1 MIACICYQ
9 HLVTREG
16 VLIMLDDGVAAAA
29 AANAEQPVAATPDI
43 DGVAPT
49 QPRPLVRAEEER
61 VLAVNPNYV
70 LD

>member
-1 MIACICYQ
+1 
-9 HLVTREG
+9 
-16 VLIMLDDGVAAAA
+16 MLDDGVAAAA
-29 AANAEQPVAATPDI
+29 AANTEQPVAATPDI